1 MSLTVISPG
10 PLSLVQD
17 GGRSGSAGLGVGRSG
32 ALDRLALD
40 VANRAVGN
48 DATTAGLEVLL
59 GGATIRVDS
68 HALIAVAGANGDVL
82 LDAETLAPGKAYE
95 VRAGSSLTFRSPRAG
110 ARYYLAVRGGIRAES
125 VLGSASWDGLAKL
138 GTPPLAAGDVLQIGY
153 GGTGKVNTWLP
164 NPLAGRN
171 VGHRFADIAAGP
183 RRHLFSAADWH
194 TLVTETW
201 TVSPQSNRTAL
212 RLSGPALIFP
222 EGLELSSEAVLPG
235 AIQIPP
241 DGQPIV
247 FLADHPV
254 TGGYPV
260 IAVVRDESLDRLGQ
274 LLPGHQLGLSG

>member
-1 MSLTVISPG
+1 MSLTVLTPG
-10 PLSLVQD
+10 PQTLVQAA
-17 GGRSGSAGLGVGRSG
+17 GRRGQANLGVGRSG
-32 ALDRLALD
+32 ALDRLALE

-48 DATTAGLEVLL
+48 EATTAGLEVLL
-59 GGATIRVDS
+59 GGARLRIDS

-82 LDAETLAPGKAYE
+82 VDREVMAPGKAYE
-95 VRAGSSLTFRSPRAG
+95 VRAGSVVRFEQPRVG
-110 ARYYLAVRGGIRAES
+110 ARYYFAVRGGVLATE
-125 VLGSASWDGLAKL
+125 VLGSPSWDVLAKV
-138 GTPPLAAGDVLQIGY
+138 GTPPLVAGDVLQIGY

-171 VGHRFADIAAGP
+171 VGHRFVDIARGP
-183 RRHLFSAADWH
+183 RNSLFSAADWH

-212 RLSGPALIFP
+212 RLSGPPLSFP
-222 EGLELSSEAVLPG
+222 EGLELPSEAVLPG

-274 LLPGHQLGLSG
+274 LLPGQRLGLSG